1 MINLMKYRGLL
12 AVFSLS
18 LLFSNHLYGEEVNEN
33 SPYSFYQGAEINISD
48 TAEPFYWLELPT
60 NAYFNSAYPNTLQD
74 VRVFNGTG
82 NEVPSVLF
90 YDAEKSVSSA
100 NVSFTPQHLVARI
113 DDVNSNEDVRR
124 DRQYLLVESIPGK
137 VNRLELPNMQIKDK
151 SSYQA
156 YLLTRNENQEKNV
169 PIQHLTLDWAKNEK
183 DWQAKVFIYAS
194 DDKENW
200 VNIATSQPI
209 MNLKLDE
216 QTIASNQIELLN
228 GNVRAL
234 KARYLLAVIISAPDV
249 IVPELLKVNAVAD
262 VLNATR
268 RQESF
273 QFEMTNDGVS
283 REHVIYQLPSM
294 QPLDELQIQLQQS
307 NRVIPLK
314 VEYSSDRG
322 ENWTLLANIVAFNQH
337 TDGESVSNANI
348 VLHGEMIRTLRISA
362 LKGSWEDQPPRIVGK
377 RDAFNL
383 IFNVQGAA
391 PYLLVWGNKQANQ
404 ENLTYN
410 QLVGKTYTAAELM
423 SVYPVAYPEAETI
436 NLGGVERLTANNP
449 VDESANWMTIALW
462 VLLFIG
468 IIVLLYFCWYL
479 LKEVNSGNKNEESE
493 L

>member
-1 MINLMKYRGLL
+1 MSLSKYRGLL

-18 LLFSNHLYGEEVNEN
+18 LLFSSHLYGENIQDN
-33 SPYSFYQGAEINISD
+33 SPYNFYQGTEIEISD
-48 TAEPFYWLELPT
+48 TNEPFYWLELPT

-82 NEVPSVLF
+82 DEVPSALF
-90 YDAEKSVSSA
+90 YDAEKSISKA
-100 NVSFTPQHLVARI
+100 NVSFTPQHLVVRL
-113 DDVNSNEDVRR
+113 DNVNTDEDMRR

-137 VNRLELPNMQIKDK
+137 VNRLELPNTQAKDK
-151 SSYQA
+151 AFYQA
-156 YLLTRNENQEKNV
+156 YLLTRNENQEKNAA
-169 PIQHLTLDWAKNEK
+169 IKNLTLDWAKQNN
-183 DWQAKVFIYAS
+183 DWQAKVFIFSSY
-194 DDKENW
+194 DKEKW
-200 VNIATSQPI
+200 VNIATNQPI
-209 MNLKLDE
+209 MNLTLNE
-216 QTIASNQIELLN
+216 QTVASNQIELLN
-228 GNVRAL
+228 GNAQAL
-234 KARYLLAVIISAPDV
+234 SAPYLLVVAASASDV
-249 IVPELLKVNAVAD
+249 AIPSLSKVTASAD
-262 VLNATR
+262 VLKATR

-273 QFEMTNDGVS
+273 HFEMTNDGVS

-322 ENWTLLANIVAFNQH
+322 ENWLPLTNIVAYNQYA
-337 TDGESVSNANI
+337 DGETVSNASI
-348 VLHGEMIRTLRISA
+348 ILHGEMIRTLRISA

-377 RDAFNL
+377 RDALNV

-391 PYLLVWGNKQANQ
+391 PYLLVWGNKQASQ

-410 QLVGKTYTAAELM
+410 QLVGKTYTVAELM
-423 SVYPVAYPEAETI
+423 SNYPVAYPETEI
-436 NLGGVERLTANNP
+436 VPLGGVERLTTTDPA
-449 VDESANWMTIALW
+449 DESSNWLTIALW

-479 LKEVNSGNKNEESE
+479 LKEVNSGNKDEKGE